1 MQRTLLILLICATT
15 SISRAQLT
23 VVVDTEHTKTSTV
36 EAYTASVSTGI
47 KALLENGFIE
57 KISKVQEFFKVAS
70 DIISAV
76 VANLK
81 NH

>member
-1 MQRTLLILLICATT
+1 MQRLLLTLWICIIA
-15 SISRAQLT
+15 SLSVAQLT

-57 KISKVQEFFKVAS
+57 KISKVCS
-70 DIISAV
+70 
-76 VANLK
+76 LG
-81 NH
+81 